1 MVTVGKRS
9 AELGLESAV
18 EHRPVL
24 AAYSPSGLRLARRL
38 AALAMLG
45 CYLGW
50 VATRAQSDLWP
61 AAVSAIAVAVAV
73 ARYGRMADRGYAGEP
88 ERLLLH
94 DRLLQMCA
102 LLWLLTFVSGHA

>member
-9 AELGLESAV
+9 AELGLDRAV
-18 EHRPVL
+18 GHRPVL
-24 AAYSPSGLRLARRL
+24 AGYSASALRLARRL
-38 AALAMLG
+38 AALVMLG

-61 AAVSAIAVAVAV
+61 AAASAIAVAAAV
-73 ARYGRMADRGYAGEP
+73 VRYGRVADRGYAGEP

-94 DRLLQMCA
+94 DRLLQTCA
-102 LLWLLTFVSGHA
+102 LLWLLAFVSGHA